1 MSGKVPNAR
10 RAAAIAGAAALL
22 ALLWL
27 AWQIRPPLPALPRA
41 LSAPLTHG
49 EISAA
54 LSMLAWALFVL
65 LDLLLLVR
73 AVELGARRTPTAA
86 ELRLQQALGAGRK
99 QGVVE
104 SPDWRRYAAPLAPP
118 VMRLVARKAVA
129 VAVAVGG
136 GSEQPAQEERVA
148 AAPAAAIRG
157 AHQPAVVVD
166 DRPQL
171 RLLGP
176 LELAGGVGEQPRR
189 KATAEL
195 IAYLALHP
203 QGATRDELFAAL
215 WPDDPLPR
223 SEQRFW
229 RVTTELRR
237 LLPDGLRRDGER
249 YLLDRNK
256 VEIDLDQLE
265 QLSRSAAMESDA
277 CRQRALLEE
286 ALALFRGEP
295 FAGIGTDWAE
305 AEARRLRAVFV
316 ATFERLGRLRLD
328 AGDAVGALAAAERGI
343 TLDDLNEPLWRLA
356 LEAEAALGLRQAV
369 MERYEML
376 TSLLAERLGLEPQR
390 ETRALGRQLL
400 GQE

>member
-1 MSGKVPNAR
+1 
-10 RAAAIAGAAALL
+10 
-22 ALLWL
+22 
-27 AWQIRPPLPALPRA
+27 
-41 LSAPLTHG
+41 
-49 EISAA
+49 
-54 LSMLAWALFVL
+54 
-65 LDLLLLVR
+65 
-73 AVELGARRTPTAA
+73 
-86 ELRLQQALGAGRK
+86 
-99 QGVVE
+99 
-104 SPDWRRYAAPLAPP
+104 
-118 VMRLVARKAVA
+118 
-129 VAVAVGG
+129 VAVGG

>member
-1 MSGKVPNAR
+1 MSGQVANAR
-10 RAAAIAGAAALL
+10 RAAAIAGGAGLL

-27 AWQIRPPLPALPRA
+27 AWQIRPPLPPLPRS
-41 LSAPLTHG
+41 LSTPFTRG
-49 EISAA
+49 EIGAA

-65 LDLLLLVR
+65 LDVLLLVR

-86 ELRLQQALGAGRK
+86 ELRLRQALAAGRK
-99 QGVVE
+99 GRVVE

-118 VMRLVARKAVA
+118 VMRLVARKTVA
-129 VAVAVGG
+129 VAVTVGE
-136 GSEQPAQEERVA
+136 GSEQVAQEELAA
-148 AAPAAAIRG
+148 AAPAASIRG
-157 AHQPAVVVD
+157 DCRAAVVVGGG
-166 DRPQL
+166 PQV

-176 LELAGGVGEQPRR
+176 LELAGGAGEQPRR

-195 IAYLALHP
+195 IAYLALRP

-237 LLPDGLRRDGER
+237 LLPDGLRREGER
-249 YLLDRNK
+249 YLLDRNR

-277 CRQRALLEE
+277 GRQRALLEE

-343 TLDDLNEPLWRLA
+343 TIDDLNEPLWRLA

-376 TSLLAERLGLEPQR
+376 TSLLDERLGLEPQR